1 MAYLLKSKKNY
12 HGKSNYQKW
21 ENALLLEI
29 IRANIW
35 ARQASAEIILMHSLL
50 SEQYYSCREES
61 KCIE

>member
-1 MAYLLKSKKNY
+1 MAYLLKSKKSY

-50 SEQYYSCREES
+50 SEQYYSRREES